1 MKNRKKYKKKEVITK
16 ARRYELTDIV
26 KEAMCQGVMMEQM
39 YGAERDNIET
49 IEEDDPVRLTNFVL
63 NNIDD
68 NRQHREAF
76 KKTLH

>member
-1 MKNRKKYKKKEVITK
+1 MKTRKKYKKKEVMEK

-26 KEAMCQGVMMEQM
+26 KEAMCQGIMMEQM
-39 YGAERDNIET
+39 YGAEKDT
-49 IEEDDPVRLTNFVL
+49 LDMIEEDDPVRLTNFVL

-68 NRQHREAF
+68 NRWQMEGY

>member
-1 MKNRKKYKKKEVITK
+1 MKNRKKYKKKEVIKK